1 MQESK
6 YQVANWKK
14 WKATRNLLAS
24 TKNILMNDI
33 KAISYSNEL
42 PGGSHRSII
51 EKYNKL
57 IDDLKIYDEY
67 IRAYDVMIFRI
78 ENAIT
83 NLLNKEQRKIL
94 LIYANHPAKGDY
106 RKRED
111 EALLIGLSRSNYYN
125 KLSDIFNIL
134 DDALVIDTKN
144 NKKIKDMFGLI
155 ED

>member
-24 TKNILMNDI
+24 TKNELMNDV
-33 KAISYSNEL
+33 KAISYTNEL
-42 PGGSHRSII
+42 PGGSHKSVA

-67 IRAYDVMIFRI
+67 IRAYDVLIFRL

-83 NLLNKEQRKIL
+83 NLLNEEQRKIL

-111 EALLIGLSRSNYYN
+111 EALLIGLSRSNYYS

>member
-24 TKNILMNDI
+24 TKNELMNNI

-42 PGGSHRSII
+42 PGGSHRSVI